1 MMLTEEGKFWIA
13 LALFLVAI
21 FAGGY
26 FMGWTRDKLSVKIF
40 DKMLY
45 YNDKVRYWQG
55 RYEEYSGWY
64 YALLA
69 QHKELKEYTIEQVGI
84 EHVPTKFG
92 GELDEEESE
101 EGE

>member
-1 MMLTEEGKFWIA
+1 MFTEEGR
-13 LALFLVAI
+13 FLITLVIFLIGI

-26 FMGWTRDKLSVKIF
+26 FMGWSRDKLSAKIF

-64 YALLA
+64 YTLLA
-69 QHKELKEYTIEQVGI
+69 KHKELEAYIIEQVGI
-84 EHVPTKFG
+84 ENVPVEFG

-101 EGE
+101 EED